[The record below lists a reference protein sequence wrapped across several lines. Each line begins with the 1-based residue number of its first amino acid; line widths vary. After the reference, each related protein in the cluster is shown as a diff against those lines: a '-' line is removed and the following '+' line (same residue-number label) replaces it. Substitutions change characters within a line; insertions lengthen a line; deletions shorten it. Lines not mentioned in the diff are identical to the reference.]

1 MADIRRLDSMLAAR
15 IAAGEVI
22 ERPQSVVRELVD
34 NALDAKADEIAL
46 SIRGGGIEEIR
57 LADNGCGMHKEDLPL
72 SIMQYAT
79 SKISKVD
86 DLYDIHTMGFRGE
99 ALHSIA
105 AVSRLTIASRREGDE
120 AWTLSVD
127 NLRDEKL
134 TPGGPDRGTVVT
146 VEELFGEIP
155 ARRAFLKRAPSEATL
170 CRQSLLSKAM
180 AFPSVHFTYSQ
191 DGAMKVDLP
200 RRLSLED
207 RVLDIL
213 TLDERLERKS
223 FVTLSADYGD
233 FSLTLVTSLAGLHR
247 SDRSRI
253 KIYVNSRQVDE
264 FSLVQAI
271 VYGYGEILPGGAF
284 PYSVLFVEDEASLVD
299 FFIHPAKREV

>member
-86 DLYDIHTMGFRGE
+86 DLYNIHTMGFRGE

-146 VEELFGEIP
+146 VEEP
-155 ARRAFLKRAPSEATL
+155 PTARTEP
-170 CRQSLLSKAM
+170 
-180 AFPSVHFTYSQ
+180 
-191 DGAMKVDLP
+191 
-200 RRLSLED
+200 
-207 RVLDIL
+207 
-213 TLDERLERKS
+213 
-223 FVTLSADYGD
+223 
-233 FSLTLVTSLAGLHR
+233 
-247 SDRSRI
+247 
-253 KIYVNSRQVDE
+253 
-264 FSLVQAI
+264 
-271 VYGYGEILPGGAF
+271 
-284 PYSVLFVEDEASLVD
+284 
-299 FFIHPAKREV
+299 